1 MCNGDK
7 KPISHVTPSNGVNTA
22 HARTPTLK
30 EKKRFVFNL
39 KTRFLREKNPR
50 PSDFALGRPT
60 TELQYSI
67 MCYTIMKFI
76 CVKYLA
82 FCWEQLCWK
91 DRVIH
96 RKREMFILPDL
107 LTLVVFH
114 MLDCDNFLDNSHEDR
129 YINLYKQ

>member
-1 MCNGDK
+1 
-7 KPISHVTPSNGVNTA
+7 
-22 HARTPTLK
+22 
-30 EKKRFVFNL
+30 
-39 KTRFLREKNPR
+39 
-50 PSDFALGRPT
+50 
-60 TELQYSI
+60 
-67 MCYTIMKFI
+67 MKFI

>member
-1 MCNGDK
+1 
-7 KPISHVTPSNGVNTA
+7 
-22 HARTPTLK
+22 
-30 EKKRFVFNL
+30 
-39 KTRFLREKNPR
+39 
-50 PSDFALGRPT
+50 
-60 TELQYSI
+60 
-67 MCYTIMKFI
+67 MKFI

-114 MLDCDNFLDNSHEDR
+114 MLDCDNFLDNSLEDR